1 MPQVY
6 HVVWPMLYLV
16 HIFILANH
24 KMHHIIIPITGQS
37 SNPEYR
43 RSALVLFDNMISI
56 SMVKFLKHIASV
68 LWRQD
73 TWVVTRG
80 IFSL

>member
-6 HVVWPMLYLV
+6 LVVWPMLYLA

-24 KMHHIIIPITGQS
+24 KMHHIIIPIIEQS
-37 SNPEYR
+37 SNPVYR

-56 SMVKFLKHIASV
+56 SMVKILKNMASV
-68 LWRQD
+68 C
-73 TWVVTRG
+73 
-80 IFSL
+80 